1 MPISYLTLQQALNIH
16 EKTIELSGGGTT
28 SILDI
33 GSLEATLEFIKND
46 DYYPNFEVKLTYL
59 IFSVNRNHTFQDGN
73 KRLSISL
80 GAQFLLSNGYLYCIK
95 RFFLE
100 MENISYHLAAGRIN
114 KELLQKLI
122 HSILINES
130 DYPEDIK
137 LEYTLACANG
147 QIGFS
152 E

>member
-1 MPISYLTLQQALNIH
+1 
-16 EKTIELSGGGTT
+16 
-28 SILDI
+28 
-33 GSLEATLEFIKND
+33 
-46 DYYPNFEVKLTYL
+46 
-59 IFSVNRNHTFQDGN
+59 
-73 KRLSISL
+73 
-80 GAQFLLSNGYLYCIK
+80 
-95 RFFLE
+95 